1 MSDDPTAGDP
11 YRNDPYRGGANPY
24 GANQYGGAY
33 RGGQPDGSYPGY
45 PPPGMGDTAPIPVV
59 NEDDPDPDDKRPS
72 RIPTILVTLFLGP
85 FGAIAAAV
93 SAGRAHDRGF
103 PRATYWLSFIF
114 TWAVHLLI
122 ITALVVAWLLGAF
135 DGVLKSS
142 STPSP
147 SSSPVASATPTPSA
161 TATPT
166 PTTTSAAPTATSAR
180 PSASATAS
188 ASATPSGVSNLADFP
203 AGAAKMCGASIA
215 ANSATTC
222 DFATA
227 VADAYL
233 RSGSFGQAA
242 TVQATSSTT
251 GQTYTMNCNMDAR
264 AITTC
269 TGGNGASVYMR

>member
-1 MSDDPTAGDP
+1 
-11 YRNDPYRGGANPY
+11 
-24 GANQYGGAY
+24 
-33 RGGQPDGSYPGY
+33 
-45 PPPGMGDTAPIPVV
+45 
-59 NEDDPDPDDKRPS
+59 
-72 RIPTILVTLFLGP
+72 
-85 FGAIAAAV
+85 
-93 SAGRAHDRGF
+93 
-103 PRATYWLSFIF
+103 
-114 TWAVHLLI
+114 
-122 ITALVVAWLLGAF
+122 
-135 DGVLKSS
+135 
-142 STPSP
+142 
-147 SSSPVASATPTPSA
+147 
-161 TATPT
+161 
-166 PTTTSAAPTATSAR
+166 TSAR

-264 AITTC
+264 AIITC